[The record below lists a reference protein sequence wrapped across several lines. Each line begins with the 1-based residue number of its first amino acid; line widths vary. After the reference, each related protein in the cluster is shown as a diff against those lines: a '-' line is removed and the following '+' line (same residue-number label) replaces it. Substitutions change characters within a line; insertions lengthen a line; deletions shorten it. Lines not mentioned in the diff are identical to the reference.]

1 MKLLFRKI
9 SEARM
14 LEKYCGVVVK
24 WNDATYL
31 AAFIERLDFLV
42 EIYYVRHFCDSLRCS
57 KYFQVAMDFFI
68 YPTFLR

>member
-1 MKLLFRKI
+1 MMAGLPSNNETQSLNLTSCRNEAAFSQI

-14 LEKYCGVVVK
+14 VKKYCSVVVK

-42 EIYYVRHFCDSLRCS
+42 EIY
-57 KYFQVAMDFFI
+57 
-68 YPTFLR
+68 